1 MEQLGIGNYDLRIRR
16 IIILLFT
23 VHCSLFTTFGQTD
36 RALIRDGNK
45 SFLAGSYDEAMAK
58 YQSSLDKNP
67 NAVAGNFNIGDVYYM
82 QKKYDSAATHFQTA
96 SGMTTDKDTL
106 AKVYHNLGN
115 SYLQDKKY
123 EESIDAYKN
132 SLKNNPNDNDTK
144 YNLAYAQAM
153 YKKEQQQK
161 QQDKDKDKDKK
172 DQDKKDDQ
180 KKDDKK
186 DQDKK
191 DKGQDKKDQQ
201 SKEDKDKKDQ
211 QEKKEGGQN
220 KMSKEQAERI
230 LQALN
235 NQEKDLQKKNMKKV
249 SVNGVMI
256 DKNW

>member
-1 MEQLGIGNYDLRIRR
+1 MMQLGIRNYELGIRR
-16 IIILLFT
+16 ILILLLNFI
-23 VHCSLFTTFGQTD
+23 LFNTLVFGQTD
-36 RALIRDGNK
+36 RSLIRDGNK
-45 SFLAGSYDEAMAK
+45 SFLSGAYDEAMAK

-67 NAVAGNFNIGDVYYM
+67 NSVAGNFNIADVYYM
-82 QKKYDSAATHFQTA
+82 QKKYDSAATHFQPA

-115 SYLQDKKY
+115 SLLQDKKY

-132 SLKNNPNDNDTK
+132 SLKNNPIDNDTK

-172 DQDKKDDQ
+172 DKDKKDDQ

-211 QEKKEGGQN
+211 QEKKEGSQN
-220 KMSKEQAERI
+220 KMTKEQAERI

-249 SVNGVMI
+249 TVNGVMI
-256 DKNW
+256 DKTW